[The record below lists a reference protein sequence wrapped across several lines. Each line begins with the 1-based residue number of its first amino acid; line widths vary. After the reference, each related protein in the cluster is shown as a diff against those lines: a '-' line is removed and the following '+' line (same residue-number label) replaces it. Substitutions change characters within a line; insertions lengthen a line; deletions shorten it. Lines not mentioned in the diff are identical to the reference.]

1 MPKLSTGCM
10 SYTIRQRPERM
21 VFIRTLAATT
31 SHIGKIRRPGNWLS
45 YQVVD
50 RLDKRMVLHKS
61 RQEEKGEAN
70 DYGHESI
77 EIKLR
82 DDKALVPHA
91 AWIPMPASQSGI
103 RSGRCRNQH

>member
-1 MPKLSTGCM
+1 MPKLSAVCT
-10 SYTIRQRPERM
+10 SYTTRKMPERM

-77 EIKLR
+77 KKI
-82 DDKALVPHA
+82 
-91 AWIPMPASQSGI
+91 
-103 RSGRCRNQH
+103 GRAHV